1 MSDDSS
7 RFPPPGAPPPP
18 DDSWPPPG
26 SPPATGPPRGD
37 SPAPGHG
44 APPTPSYGPP
54 APPGY
59 GGPPPPGY
67 GAPPPGYGAPPPP
80 GYGGPPPGQGG
91 YGGWSPYPA
100 AAPRPGVVPL
110 RPLGLGDIFDGAIKT
125 IRANPQATLGL
136 GFLVGAIFLI
146 PSVLVALWLQQ
157 RTTVTGSTDQELTAL
172 AIETLPTIASG
183 LGGLLLSGFIVYVV
197 SQAVLGAK
205 AGIGQ
210 TWRET
215 RARLLPLIG
224 VNILTYLIVVAVFFV
239 IIFIPIVIMAAAGA
253 TAEAAQTAAV
263 PLMLL
268 GLIVVVWFVVRLSM
282 AGPATVLERLGV
294 GASLGRSWRLTSGS
308 PFWRILGITLL
319 AALVAGVV
327 ALVLSIPVGVVL
339 TEVDPSGTSALS
351 TAVLNLVQ
359 LVVGAVTTPF
369 TAGVACLLYLDQR
382 IRREALDVTLA
393 RAVQQG

>member
-1 MSDDSS
+1 MSDENNGI
-7 RFPPPGAPPPP
+7 PPPGAPPPP

-26 SPPATGPPRGD
+26 HGAGPP
-37 SPAPGHG
+37 
-44 APPTPSYGPP
+44 
-54 APPGY
+54 
-59 GGPPPPGY
+59 PPPPGY
-67 GAPPPGYGAPPPP
+67 GAGPPPP
-80 GYGGPPPGQGG
+80 PPAWGGYGGPASYPG
-91 YGGWSPYPA
+91 

-136 GFLVGAIFLI
+136 GFLVGAVFLV
-146 PSVLVALWLQQ
+146 PSVLIALWLQQ
-157 RTTVTGSTDQELTAL
+157 RPATAGSADQQLTAL
-172 AIETLPTIASG
+172 AIQSLPSLAST

-205 AGIGQ
+205 VGIGQ

-215 RARLLPLIG
+215 RGRLLALIG
-224 VNILTYLIVVAVFFV
+224 VNVLTYLIVVAVLLV
-239 IIFIPIVIMAAAGA
+239 VVAVPLIGVAAAGA
-253 TAEAAQTAAV
+253 SADAAAGAAIILV
-263 PLMLL
+263 LVA
-268 GLIVVVWFVVRLSM
+268 VVVAVWLAVRLSM

-308 PFWRILGITLL
+308 QFWRILGISLL
-319 AALVAGVV
+319 AGLVAGVV
-327 ALVLSIPVGVVL
+327 SLVLGVPAGYL
-339 TEVDPSGTSALS
+339 LASVDPSGVSTLS

-393 RAVQQG
+393 RATQRG